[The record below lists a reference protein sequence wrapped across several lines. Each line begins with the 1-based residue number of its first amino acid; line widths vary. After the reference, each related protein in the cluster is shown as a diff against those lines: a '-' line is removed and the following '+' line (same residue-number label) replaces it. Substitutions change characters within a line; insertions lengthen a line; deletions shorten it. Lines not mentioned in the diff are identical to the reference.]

1 MIDQKPVA
9 QELSKK
15 IPYTM
20 LDLFLV
26 KPLEKIMV
34 VKEFD
39 EPEAEQAEAVK
50 DDNGVEAVDYKVNTK
65 TKEVEADYQKAV
77 VLKVPESYKNEV
89 NNPTRPQPNIEV
101 GDIIVYKESYSR
113 WFDILKDT
121 QLVRAYDIVA
131 IERPNDEV

>member
-101 GDIIVYKESYSR
+101 GDVIVYKESYSR

-121 QLVRAYDIVA
+121 QLVRSYDIVA

>member
-34 VKEFD
+34 TKEFD
-39 EPEAEQAEAVK
+39 EPETDKPEPIK
-50 DDNGVEAVDYKVNTK
+50 DENGVEAVDYEVKTK

-101 GDIIVYKESYSR
+101 GDVIVYKESYSR

-121 QLVRAYDIVA
+121 QLVRSYDIVA

>member
-1 MIDQKPVA
+1 
-9 QELSKK
+9 
-15 IPYTM
+15 M
-20 LDLFLV
+20 LDND
-26 KPLEKIMV
+26 KIV
-34 VKEFD
+34 I
-39 EPEAEQAEAVK
+39 K

-101 GDIIVYKESYSR
+101 GDVIVYKESYSR